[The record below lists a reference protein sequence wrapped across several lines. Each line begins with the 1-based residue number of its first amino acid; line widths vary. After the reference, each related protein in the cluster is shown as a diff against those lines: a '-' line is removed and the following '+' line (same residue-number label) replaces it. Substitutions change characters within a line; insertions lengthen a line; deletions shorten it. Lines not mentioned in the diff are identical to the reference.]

1 MKLTVIAATGGVGRA
16 VLAQA
21 LDAGHDVTAVVRDP
35 SKLDRETPA
44 VAVDLADPVG
54 DLLVSAL
61 AGADAVLSCLGPRAK
76 SETGIVAPGTARIIA
91 AMQAAGTRRLLTVS
105 GIGLSTVPTAS
116 RPRPPRREPGA
127 GPFMNYVTLPI
138 ARAVIGTHM
147 SDVAAMEE
155 LLAESGLDWTSVRPP
170 RLTDGPLTGVY
181 QVAYGTSLP
190 LALKISRADVAHAML
205 AAITDPRASR
215 THITTAY

>member
-21 LDAGHDVTAVVRDP
+21 LEAGHDVTAVARDL
-35 SKLDRETPA
+35 SRIDSSIPA
-44 VAVDLADPVG
+44 VAVDLTEPVTEA
-54 DLLVSAL
+54 LVAAV

-76 SETGIVAPGTARIIA
+76 AETGIVAPGTARIIA
-91 AMQAAGTRRLLTVS
+91 AMQAAGSRRLLAVS
-105 GIGLSTVPTAS
+105 GIGLATVPTAA
-116 RPRPPRREPGA
+116 RPHPPRREPGA
-127 GPFMNYVTLPI
+127 GPFLNYVMLPI
-138 ARAVIGTHM
+138 LRSAMGTHM

-155 LLAESGLDWTSVRPP
+155 LLEESGLDWTSVRPP
-170 RLTDGPLTGVY
+170 RLTDGPRTGVY

>member
-35 SKLDRETPA
+35 SRLHREVPA
-44 VAVDLADPVG
+44 VAVDLAAPVTEA
-54 DLLVSAL
+54 LCSAV

-76 SETGIVAPGTARIIA
+76 TETGIVSPGTARIIA
-91 AMQAAGTRRLLTVS
+91 AMQAVGASRLLVVS
-105 GIGLSTVPTAS
+105 GIGLTTVPTAA

-127 GPFMNYVTLPI
+127 GPLMNYVTLPI

-147 SDVAAMEE
+147 RDVAAMEE
-155 LLAESGLDWTSVRPP
+155 QLEESGLDWTSVRPP
-170 RLTDGPLTGVY
+170 YLSDGPLTGVY

-190 LALKISRADVAHAML
+190 RALKISRSDAAHCMLGAVA
-205 AAITDPRASR
+205 DPRASR
-215 THITTAY
+215 TRLTVAY